1 MPTLKHLR
9 SPALIFA
16 LALAGC
22 SHLPLGGEDAW
33 VIDALGYAQQVAAR
47 PAEAQRREVQ
57 AAQQAFARD
66 KNTSSRLR
74 LALLLSQPNLA
85 GHDEGRA
92 AALLEPLASGS
103 GDGSARALASLLLTQ
118 INERQKGE
126 RQSRQ
131 MKDQLDELRS
141 IERSLIERE
150 RPRKK

>member
-1 MPTLKHLR
+1 MSLFKHLS
-9 SPALIFA
+9 SPPLLFA

-33 VIDALGYAQQVAAR
+33 VLDALGYAQQVAAR

-66 KNTSSRLR
+66 KGTSSRLR
-74 LALLLSQPNLA
+74 LALLLSMPGLA

-92 AALLEPLASGS
+92 ASLLEPLASS
-103 GDGSARALASLLLTQ
+103 GDGSARALASLLLAQ

-126 RQSRQ
+126 RQTRL
-131 MKDQLDELRS
+131 MKDQLDELRN

>member
-1 MPTLKHLR
+1 MPTLKPLR

-57 AAQQAFARD
+57 SAQQAFARD

-92 AALLEPLASGS
+92 AALLEPLVSGS
-103 GDGSARALASLLLTQ
+103 DGSARALASLLLVQ